1 VEEDNSMIK
10 TKTSVFTLIVAI
22 TAIGLLTSAALVS
35 NEVNGQSKV
44 SVPTWIQN
52 VAGFWS
58 NGDVSDDEFVNAM
71 TFLVEEGIMD
81 LPNVVSTAEAQTIT
95 SSLEDMNQRLE
106 KIETESTGKI
116 TTAPSPAPPSEEDES
131 IQNDV
136 ICPASKVQHWNKII
150 FTYFGTLESDKESP
164 DIIKERTYEI
174 IVQGHPGEIIDL
186 NQLVFDR
193 LTGMGYT
200 GYVPDPNAIKIVD
213 VGYGIICAYDPPPFV
228 PAPKK

>member
-1 VEEDNSMIK
+1 MTKK
-10 TKTSVFTLIVAI
+10 TTLLTATIIFAI
-22 TAIGLLTSAALVS
+22 IGLITSTFSYS
-35 NEVNGQSKV
+35 NASTEPSTFY
-44 SVPTWIQN
+44 VPSWVQN

-71 TFLVEEGIMD
+71 TFLVDEGIMD
-81 LPNVVSTAEAQTIT
+81 LPNVVSSAEAQTIT

-106 KIETESTGKI
+106 KIETQTK
-116 TTAPSPAPPSEEDES
+116 TAGETSAPTPLSEDELTS
-131 IQNDV
+131 SND

-150 FTYFGTLESDKESP
+150 FTYFGTLESDKGFP

-193 LTGMGYT
+193 LTGMGYI
-200 GYVPDPNAIKIVD
+200 GYMPDPNAIKIVD
-213 VGYGIICAYDPPPFV
+213 VGYGIICAYDSNPSIPSD
-228 PAPKK
+228 KK